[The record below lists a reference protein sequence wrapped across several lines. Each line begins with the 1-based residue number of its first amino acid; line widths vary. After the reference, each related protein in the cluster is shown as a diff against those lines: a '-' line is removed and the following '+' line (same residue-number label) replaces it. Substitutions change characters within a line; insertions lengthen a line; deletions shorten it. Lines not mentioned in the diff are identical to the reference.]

1 MLGFTN
7 AGWSNFDFDENARIS
22 YIDDFPYVI
31 LEEIVDS
38 IENNH
43 TFCITLDAEGYDY
56 SILSYDFYD
65 VEYILRKDN
74 LSIKKLDVNF
84 KQFIENLIEDIE
96 KDFDKWAIFP
106 ASLDIGEYADEEEIE
121 KASKKLRTLLDKS
134 KDLSKNLYGKEIE
147 DNLER

>member
-1 MLGFTN
+1 MLGFPN

-31 LEEIVDS
+31 LEEIIDS

-43 TFCITLDAEGYDY
+43 TFCVTLDAEGYDY

-74 LSIKKLDVNF
+74 LSIKKLDINF

-96 KDFDKWAIFP
+96 KDFDKWVIFP
-106 ASLDIGEYADEEEIE
+106 ASLDINECADEKEIE
-121 KASKKLRTLLDKS
+121 KASKKLRTLLDKT
-134 KDLSKNLYGKEIE
+134 KNLSKNLYGKEVE

>member
-1 MLGFTN
+1 MLGFPN

-121 KASKKLRTLLDKS
+121 KASKKLRTLLDKA